1 VPDFSQYPP
10 VGSEPG
16 AMRRPLAGDDGIV
29 ATCVGRQNGAVVKS
43 KSERDSVCAVFAM
56 IADATAAAT
65 GPPALSLR

>member
-1 VPDFSQYPP
+1 
-10 VGSEPG
+10 
-16 AMRRPLAGDDGIV
+16 MRRPLAGDDAIV

-65 GPPALSLR
+65 GPRRYRCAEKPAFILRTVAGIAQG